1 MNDILDFEQ
10 FLNESNDPKIGTG
23 KKPKNSG
30 RRLYTDENPKDT
42 VSIKFKTKSDIIT
55 TLRSSSFKSKSHQRQ
70 SQILNLIEQRLRV
83 ALRRA
88 KDPKVKSRLK
98 RAHDYIKLKCEQ
110 SKEKTKRLS
119 K

>member
-10 FLNESNDPKIGTG
+10 FLNESGDPKFGTG
-23 KKPKNSG
+23 RKPKNSG
-30 RRLYTDENPKDT
+30 RRLYTDENPDDT
-42 VSIKFKTKSDIIT
+42 VSVKFKTKQDVIN
-55 TLRSSSFKSKSHQRQ
+55 TLKSSSFKSKSHKRK

-98 RAHDYIKLKCEQ
+98 RAHDFIKLKCEQ

>member
-1 MNDILDFEQ
+1 M
-10 FLNESNDPKIGTG
+10 
-23 KKPKNSG
+23 
-30 RRLYTDENPKDT
+30 
-42 VSIKFKTKSDIIT
+42 
-55 TLRSSSFKSKSHQRQ
+55 
-70 SQILNLIEQRLRV
+70 
-83 ALRRA
+83 ALKRA